1 MNFFTKLFNLM
12 LIFLVLIDITLI
24 TWALFVGVSSQAYT
38 YIVYF
43 DLIVCLIL
51 IPDFIYRLWKSDDK
65 RKFIYKNWYDI
76 LGMIPIIIFGPSLSH
91 ASTFSRYLRLFG
103 VIRIFALFENDLT
116 LIYTFFRKTKLH
128 YVIFTLF
135 LIIIS
140 GSLVFYV
147 LEVGVNKNVH
157 TIFDA
162 LWYTLITI
170 TTVGFGDVTPVT
182 IGGKSISV
190 FIIASGVVF
199 VGYLTAVLSSWFI
212 NKDRDYERFDKLEN
226 LITEMKT
233 EIKDLKELIEKQNK

>member
-91 ASTFSRYLRLFG
+91 A
-103 VIRIFALFENDLT
+103 
-116 LIYTFFRKTKLH
+116 KLH
-128 YVIFTLF
+128 YGIITLF